1 MALRNKVIFSD
12 ENNNVGIGE
21 AATSGYRLLVKDTA
35 TNSVP
40 LRLIGTNNYNYDFS
54 SLSNGV
60 TNGTRL
66 DMSVG
71 SAAGEFSFTNS
82 GGELVRIKSDGK
94 VGVGCL
100 TPLSDLHVTNTGGQ
114 NGTLRV
120 GGNTAALGIEISYD
134 QSGSTV
140 GTIYN
145 NPTYTST
152 AQLLKIGADG
162 DANPNQLVLKGDGK
176 VGIGH
181 SSPAATLHVEYQAS
195 TPLAIFDE
203 MLLTSTNTSQGTFG
217 SQRWGWYGTA
227 WSRNAS
233 SCAAGWGSGFTGGNG
248 DFGVHTVNNTCAQ
261 NTDMNSTNLRFVV
274 KNDGKVGIGTG
285 APAARF
291 EALEDSSG
299 NVDVM
304 KVSNYDNTAG
314 TGQSVGLAFGLARN
328 SGTQFS
334 GGIIRVGREQDFTAA
349 DTNIDTFMSF
359 YLQQNYSCAEK
370 MRVTSAGNVSVNNT
384 YNTAFM
390 NTATA
395 GRYIGVASNNSDAL
409 FIAHASGQG
418 VGYFGYDYS
427 DDRLIIATDNGA
439 GGNSIQFSVNAGATS
454 TGAFD
459 NLASATAVMK
469 IDSAGA
475 VAITP
480 DCMCDAN
487 PLGTL
492 CLDITG
498 STNPQNGGLV
508 MNSTSQTHIRFL
520 SSGNLCWQWRH
531 WNPTTEDKFSV
542 YSWKRTCEMFSIQ
555 GSNAYFGN
563 FGHITSCAP
572 IYIANTLDPYF
583 INSGGNKCINY
594 YWYCTA
600 ACTGG
605 CFAQTHLMVRYDS
618 DATNVCC
625 ITPNLTLYNASETE
639 GTSSTLAFAGK
650 EAGGGNSVGM
660 AFISARKEASAAGSW
675 AQSSLNFLLNCD
687 GCMSWLMCMTMH
699 GGVCAINCLV
709 APSIQ
714 MTNSNCILCL
724 AGAGTVGAYLQGTAD
739 CSTHYWGIDGSW
751 KAQINSTGGFCA
763 ANCVVA
769 PYVLGTCVCGSTCVF
784 SPCGCF
790 ADITAADGVV
800 TCSTRM
806 YRYDDRCVCAS
817 GYTAGHL
824 YFGFGSY
831 DNDNASSWADW
842 LLLSSY
848 TDSSGGNINF
858 LTINR
863 NGFGM
868 RLYQRG
874 WANTTTP
881 SSTAFGTDNYVEM
894 IHSANISSYVTGTT
908 INNNADNRVITGSGS
923 ADTLNGESALTFDG
937 TTLIVGAGGS
947 GNADINGTIKA
958 ELVVA
963 PADSLH
969 DLGTTS
975 TRWANAYVDDIVVTN
990 GITIGAG
997 GITGLIS
1004 NETNN
1009 RIITSAGGGLLN
1021 GEANLIFDGNNLCA
1035 TNGYIKVSGN
1045 PSAGVISTNG
1055 NGSIGGLTANG
1066 LFMYG
1071 KGSTYDVALANAGTN
1086 VALAIPTGTTNICI
1100 TNTLNVGS
1108 DITATGDI
1116 TSTSDCRVKSDI
1128 NSIDCAIFIVNS
1140 LCGRRYIKDNKTAVG
1155 VIAQEVEKVLPEVV
1169 HSGESESDM
1178 KSVSYGNITAVLIEA
1193 IKEQQKEILRKE
1205 LDFLKSS
1212 KEE

>member
-82 GGELVRIKSDGK
+82 GGELVRIDSSGNVLIGDTSLPASPTPSSDGVFLFASGGIK
-94 VGVGCL
+94 VVDSANNGGSSFYGL
-100 TPLSDLHVTNTGGQ
+100 ASSTN
-114 NGTLRV
+114 V
-120 GGNTAALGIEISYD
+120 DAATAAGYTLSLFNLDSTDGNLGGAIRFGKADSLSTSYIGGVNVSHTNRD
-134 QSGSTV
+134 GALV
-140 GTIYN
+140 FGTSN
-145 NPTYTST
+145 GAAPTERMRI
-152 AQLLKIGADG
+152 AK
-162 DANPNQLVLKGDGK
+162 DGK
-176 VGIGH
+176 VGIGTVPDHTLHVKDAADNAVVEVETSATNGNPAFRLKNDAREWQWQLRGAESDSLVAWDVTGGAGRLYLTTSGRLAIGQGH
-181 SSPAATLHVEYQAS
+181 SNPAATLHVEYQAS

-203 MLLTSTNTSQGTFG
+203 MLLTSTNSSQGAFG

-233 SCAAGWGSGFTGGNG
+233 SFAAGWGSGFTGGTGGGNG
-248 DFGVHTVNNTCAQ
+248 DFGVHTVNDTCAQ

-274 KNDGKVGIGTG
+274 KNDGKVGIGTPSPDSALHLSLG
-285 APAARF
+285 GTTDQGDIAFTIGNDSVTARQGRI
-291 EALEDSSG
+291 LKNTSSP
-299 NVDVM
+299 
-304 KVSNYDNTAG
+304 YDMYYTASMNNTAG
-314 TGQSVGLAFGLARN
+314 SCILFESKVG
-328 SGTQFS
+328 STTV
-334 GGIIRVGREQDFTAA
+334 GI
-349 DTNIDTFMSF
+349 
-359 YLQQNYSCAEK
+359 
-370 MRVTSAGNVSVNNT
+370 
-384 YNTAFM
+384 
-390 NTATA
+390 
-395 GRYIGVASNNSDAL
+395 
-409 FIAHASGQG
+409 
-418 VGYFGYDYS
+418 
-427 DDRLIIATDNGA
+427 DR
-439 GGNSIQFSVNAGATS
+439 
-454 TGAFD
+454 
-459 NLASATAVMK
+459 
-469 IDSAGA
+469 AGA

-498 STNPQNGGLV
+498 STNPQNGGIV

-531 WNPTTEDKFSV
+531 HSPAACDVFSV
-542 YSWKRTCEMFSIQ
+542 FSWKRNCDMFMIKAPIDTDTGFTS
-555 GSNAYFGN
+555 FGPY
-563 FGHITSCAP
+563 GHIISCAP
-572 IYIANTLDPYF
+572 LFVGNISNDPYF
-583 INSGGNKCINY
+583 INNGGNKCIRFY
-594 YWYCTA
+594 SYCFGT
-600 ACTGG
+600 TS
-605 CFAQTHLMVRYDS
+605 CFPQTHFMVRWDS
-618 DATNVCC
+618 SLTNVCQVYP
-625 ITPNLTLYNASETE
+625 TATLYNANETE
-639 GTSSTLAFAGK
+639 GTSSTLAFAGR
-650 EAGGGNSVGM
+650 EAGGGNSVGL
-660 AFISARKEASAAGSW
+660 AYISGRKEASVANSW
-675 AQSSLNFLLNCD
+675 ANGSLNFLVNCD
-687 GCMSWLMCMTMH
+687 GCQCWTTCMTMC
-699 GGVCAINCLV
+699 GGVCVIKCLV
-709 APSIQ
+709 APIIQ
-714 MTNSNCILCL
+714 MADSDCILCL
-724 AGAGTVGAYLQGTAD
+724 ATGGSPGAYFQGSAD
-739 CSTHYWGIDGSW
+739 CTISYWGIDSSW

-769 PYVLGTCVCGSTCVF
+769 PYVQGTCVCGTTCVY
-784 SPCGCF
+784 SACGCF
-790 ADITAADGVV
+790 ADLTAADGVV
-800 TCSTRM
+800 PCSTRM

-817 GYTAGHL
+817 GYTKGHL

-831 DNDNASSWADW
+831 DNDNLSDWADW

-874 WANTTTP
+874 WANSSTP

-908 INNNADNRVITGSGS
+908 INNNADNRVITGSGT
-923 ADTLNGESALTFDG
+923 ADT
-937 TTLIVGAGGS
+937 
-947 GNADINGTIKA
+947 
-958 ELVVA
+958 
-963 PADSLH
+963 
-969 DLGTTS
+969 
-975 TRWANAYVDDIVVTN
+975 
-990 GITIGAG
+990 
-997 GITGLIS
+997 
-1004 NETNN
+1004 
-1009 RIITSAGGGLLN
+1009 LN

-1045 PSAGVISTNG
+1045 PSAGVIGTNG
-1055 NGSIGGLTANG
+1055 NGSIGGLTSNG
-1066 LFMYG
+1066 LFLYG

-1100 TNTLNVGS
+1100 TNTLSVGS
-1108 DITATGDI
+1108 NITAAGDI

-1140 LCGRRYIKDNKTAVG
+1140 LCGRRYIKDDKKTVG

-1169 HSGESESDM
+1169 HSGESEDDM

-1193 IKEQQKEILRKE
+1193 IKEQQKEIE
-1205 LDFLKSS
+1205 LLKRIVLKNGNSR
-1212 KEE
+1212 